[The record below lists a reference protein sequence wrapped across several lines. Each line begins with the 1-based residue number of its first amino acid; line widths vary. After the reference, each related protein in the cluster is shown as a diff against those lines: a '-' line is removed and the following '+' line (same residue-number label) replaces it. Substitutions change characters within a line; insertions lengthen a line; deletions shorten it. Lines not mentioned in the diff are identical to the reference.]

1 MTTTVTVDPH
11 VARTTKAKPDR
22 CRDCGQPAVVSE
34 VHHPRAATLHLGGRA
49 WAHPDLEP
57 LVRDLYDPERT
68 APASAGPL
76 GLPVIR
82 RHPENPRRGDHDAI
96 VKSILNNGVYTPPK
110 VQRSTAY
117 VLAGNHSFDAML
129 DAGAVR
135 MPWVWL
141 DVDDREARRIMA
153 DDNRTAELGGYDQA
167 MLLENLRALDAAGDL
182 DLTAWSHDDL
192 ADLER
197 AADASTYLPPID
209 APTLADRFVVPPFT
223 VLDARAGAWADRKRR
238 WLSLGIQSEVGRGET
253 LAGLRSQGSTQPDRL
268 RAEGTKATPWSK
280 GKPRT
285 DDVSAKIAKAGRG
298 GRTLAQGLGAHRG
311 PDGALVYEP
320 MESTAGVSIFDPVV
334 CELAYRWFSPPGGH
348 VLDPFAGGSVRGI
361 VAAALGRD
369 YTGIELRPEQVH
381 ANRTQWPIL
390 DRYGEDAAGRT
401 EWLIGDSRKVLGDL
415 GDAAYDLVFSCPP
428 YADLEVYSDDPADLS
443 AMTYPAFMNAYEAII
458 HAAVARLRVD
468 RFAVWVIGEVRDKAG
483 RYRGLVPATVRAF
496 EAAGA
501 SYYNEAILVTP
512 VGSLPIRA
520 GRQFDAGRK
529 LGKTHQQVLVFCKG
543 DPKAATA
550 ACGAVDVSWPD
561 ADEG

>member
-1 MTTTVTVDPH
+1 MTVEPH
-11 VARTTKAKPDR
+11 VAKTTKRKRDR
-22 CRDCGQPAVVSE
+22 CSVCGQPPVVSE

-57 LVRDLYDPERT
+57 LVRDLYENPTEPD
-68 APASAGPL
+68 SL
-76 GLPVIR
+76 WIK

-167 MLLENLRALDAAGDL
+167 MLLENLRALEAAGDL
-182 DLTAWSHDDL
+182 TLTAWTPEDL
-192 ADLER
+192 ADMER
-197 AADASTYLPPID
+197 AAEAGMYTPPTD
-209 APTLADRFVVPPFT
+209 VPTLADRFVVPPFT

-238 WLSLGIQSEVGRGET
+238 WLSLGIQSEVGRGEP
-253 LAGLRSQGSTQPDRL
+253 LAGLRSATESQAGVPQGSTKPGRL
-268 RAEGTKATPWSK
+268 TGE
-280 GKPRT
+280 
-285 DDVSAKIAKAGRG
+285 
-298 GRTLAQGLGAHRG
+298 RTLAQGLNAKRG
-311 PDGALVYEP
+311 PDGSLVYEAL
-320 MESTAGVSIFDPVV
+320 ESNAGVSIFDPVV
-334 CELAYRWFSPPGGH
+334 CELAYRWFSPPGAH

-361 VAAALGRD
+361 VAGALGRY
-369 YTGIELRPEQVH
+369 YTGIELRAEQVH

-390 DRYGEDAAGRT
+390 DRYGEDASSRV
-401 EWLIGDSRKVLGDL
+401 EWLIGDSRQVLADMPD
-415 GDAAYDLVFSCPP
+415 DATYDLVLSCPP
-428 YADLEVYSDDPADLS
+428 YADLEVYSEDPADLS
-443 AMTYPAFMNAYEAII
+443 NMPYDDFVTAYRAII
-458 HAAVARLRVD
+458 AGAVDRLRPD
-468 RFAVWVIGEVRDKAG
+468 RFAVWVVGEVRDRQG
-483 RYRGLVPATVRAF
+483 RYRDFVGDTVQAF
-496 EAAGA
+496 RDAGA
-501 SYYNEAILVTP
+501 AYYNEAILVTP
-512 VGSLPIRA
+512 AGSLPIRA

-550 ACGAVDVSWPD
+550 ACGPVDVTWPD
-561 ADEG
+561 ATDEG